1 MQEKFGVSEQSD
13 VIYLRKALELA
24 KIHRGFCA
32 PNPSVGAVI
41 VRAGLVVAAG
51 YHTGPGNPHAEVDAI
66 RKLPEG
72 GARGA
77 TIYIT
82 LEPCCHFG
90 RTPPCT
96 DAIKKSGITRVVY
109 GYRDPNPIVAGKGE
123 AALTSV
129 GIICE
134 HMHLPEINN
143 FYASYLHWHV
153 TKKPFITAKI
163 ALSLDGKIAGKND
176 APVQITGEPLNEL
189 THYSRKKNDAIL
201 TTIRTVLQDDPQM
214 NVRSSGQIYA
224 KPLYVLDSDLRMPIT
239 AKVFTTT
246 KSITIFH
253 KEGAA
258 SERIAAL
265 TKAGARCI
273 PVPHTA
279 DGLALENVISNIGA
293 DGVHDLWIEAG
304 GKCFAAF
311 TTMRLLQR
319 AIIYIGSTWIGEGKT
334 AFADDFS
341 FKLLHSGN
349 LRWLQ
354 FGRDVMCEIN
364 LD

>member
-1 MQEKFGVSEQSD
+1 MQEKFDVSEQSD

-32 PNPSVGAVI
+32 PNPAVGAVI
-41 VRAGLVVAAG
+41 VRSGLVVAAG
-51 YHTGPGNPHAEVDAI
+51 YHTGAGQPHAEIDAL

-96 DAIKKSGITRVVY
+96 DAIKKAGIKRVVY
-109 GYRDPNPIVAGKGE
+109 GYRDPDPVAGKGE
-123 AALTSV
+123 AVLAAV
-129 GIICE
+129 GISCE
-134 HMHLPEINN
+134 HIHLPEINN
-143 FYASYLHWHV
+143 FYHSYQYWHS
-153 TKKPFITAKI
+153 TKKPFLTAKI
-163 ALSLDGKIAGKND
+163 ALSLDGKIAGKNSE
-176 APVQITGEPLNEL
+176 PVKITGNALNEL
-189 THYSRKKNDAIL
+189 THYSRKKSDAIL
-201 TTIRTVLQDDPQM
+201 TTSVTILQDDPQL
-214 NVRSSGQIYA
+214 NVRSNGQIFA
-224 KPLYVLDSDLRMPIT
+224 KPLYILDTDLRTPLT

-253 KEGAA
+253 QEHADAA
-258 SERIAAL
+258 RLAAL

-273 PVPHTA
+273 AVPLGVK
-279 DGLALENVISNIGA
+279 GLALEPVIKQIGE
-293 DGVHDLWIEAG
+293 DGVHDVWIEAG

-311 TTMRLLQR
+311 STQGLLQR
-319 AIIYIGSTWIGEGKT
+319 AIIYIGSTWIGEGKS
-334 AFADDFS
+334 AFEDGFS
-341 FKLLHSGN
+341 LDSLQSSN

>member
-1 MQEKFGVSEQSD
+1 MQEKFDVSEQSD

-51 YHTGPGNPHAEVDAI
+51 YHTGPGQAHAEVDAL

-82 LEPCCHFG
+82 LEPCCNFG

-96 DAIKKSGITRVVY
+96 EAIKKAGLSRVVY
-109 GYRDPNPIVAGKGE
+109 GFRDSNPSVAGKGE
-123 AALTSV
+123 AIVTAA
-129 GIICE
+129 GITCE
-134 HMHLPEINN
+134 HIHLPEINN
-143 FYASYLHWHV
+143 FYASYQHWHL

-163 ALSLDGKIAGKND
+163 ALSLDGKIAGKNNV
-176 APVQITGEPLNEL
+176 PVKITGDPLNEL
-189 THYSRKKNDAIL
+189 THYSRKKSDAIL
-201 TTIRTVLQDDPQM
+201 TTATTIIHDDPQL
-214 NVRSSGQIYA
+214 NVRSNGQIFK
-224 KPLYVLDSDLRMPIT
+224 KPLYVLDSELRMPAT
-239 AKVFTTT
+239 AKVFNTA
-246 KSITIFH
+246 KSVTIFH
-253 KEGAA
+253 KEQADP
-258 SERIAAL
+258 SRLAAL
-265 TKAGARCI
+265 TAAGARCI
-273 PVPHTA
+273 AVAHTSK
-279 DGLALENVISNIGA
+279 GLALDQVIQRIGE
-293 DGVHDLWIEAG
+293 DGTHDLWIEAG

-311 TTMRLLQR
+311 STERLLQR
-319 AIIYIGSTWIGEGKT
+319 AIIYIGTTWIGDGT
-334 AFADDFS
+334 SAFEDS
-341 FKLLHSGN
+341 FTLDSLQSSN

-354 FGRDVMCEIN
+354 FGKDVMCEIN

>member
-1 MQEKFGVSEQSD
+1 MQEKFDVSQQSD

-51 YHTGPGNPHAEVDAI
+51 YHTGPGNAHAELDAL
-66 RKLPEG
+66 RKLPEN

-77 TIYIT
+77 TIYIS

-96 DAIKKSGITRVVY
+96 DAIKKSGISRVVY
-109 GYRDPNPIVAGKGE
+109 GFRDPNPLVAGKGE
-123 AALTSV
+123 ATLNAA
-129 GIICE
+129 GIVCE
-134 HMHLPEINN
+134 HIHLSEINN
-143 FYASYLHWHV
+143 FYNSYQHWHT

-163 ALSLDGKIAGKND
+163 ALSLDGKIAGKNSV
-176 APVQITGEPLNEL
+176 PVKITGEPLNEL
-189 THYSRKKNDAIL
+189 THYSRKKSDAIL
-201 TTIRTVLQDDPQM
+201 TTILTVLQDDPQL
-214 NVRSSGQIYA
+214 NVRSNGQIYA
-224 KPLYVLDSDLRMPIT
+224 KPLYVLDSQLRMPLS
-239 AKVFTTT
+239 AKVFSTT
-246 KSITIFH
+246 KSISLFH
-253 KEGAA
+253 AKHADPT
-258 SERIAAL
+258 RIAAL
-265 TKAGARCI
+265 TEIGARC
-273 PVPHTA
+273 TA
-279 DGLALENVISNIGA
+279 VDHHANGLDLAQVIEHIGEDGI
-293 DGVHDLWIEAG
+293 HDLWIEAG

-311 TTMRLLQR
+311 SSQRLLQR
-319 AIIYIGSTWIGEGKT
+319 AIIYIGSTWIGNGKS
-334 AFADDFS
+334 AFDDNFS
-341 FKLLHSGN
+341 FNALQSSN